1 MPTVAPSASV
11 APSATVAPTYA
22 VTYGCIDRSTKT
34 GCCSGTVHVST
45 DITRIE
51 SNAFSGCSDLKEV
64 IIATTVQYIESEA
77 FESTGLV
84 EVEIP
89 TSVTSLENNV
99 FYNCENL
106 QRAVIPTSMSYIA
119 HGMFGYCYNLKS
131 VSLPSSIQ
139 YIEYNAFQ
147 STGLKSVFI
156 PSSVTRIEG
165 YAFYQTQL
173 RNVTLPST
181 MRDIGDQAF
190 YGCSSL
196 ESIVIQSS
204 SITQMSYT
212 SFGGSTCST
221 SSHVVYLPAPNLY
234 SGQFDSCTVMVM
246 APTQG
251 AMSAPQHICILTYIH
266 AHNQN
271 PPNFPY

>member
-1 MPTVAPSASV
+1 
-11 APSATVAPTYA
+11 
-22 VTYGCIDRSTKT
+22 
-34 GCCSGTVHVST
+34 
-45 DITRIE
+45 
-51 SNAFSGCSDLKEV
+51 
-64 IIATTVQYIESEA
+64 VQYIEDAA
-77 FESTGLV
+77 FQYTGLV

-89 TSVTSLENNV
+89 TSVTSLGNYV
-99 FYNCENL
+99 FQYCENL
-106 QRAVIPTSMSYIA
+106 QRAVFPTSVSYIA
-119 HGMFGYCYNLKS
+119 SQMFYNCYNLKS

-139 YIEYNAFQ
+139 YIDRYAFEN
-147 STGLKSVFI
+147 TGLKSVFI

-204 SITQMSYT
+204 SITQLSDT

-251 AMSAPQHICILTYIH
+251 AMSA
-266 AHNQN
+266 
-271 PPNFPY
+271 

>member
-1 MPTVAPSASV
+1 M
-11 APSATVAPTYA
+11 
-22 VTYGCIDRSTKT
+22 
-34 GCCSGTVHVST
+34 
-45 DITRIE
+45 
-51 SNAFSGCSDLKEV
+51 
-64 IIATTVQYIESEA
+64 
-77 FESTGLV
+77 
-84 EVEIP
+84 
-89 TSVTSLENNV
+89 
-99 FYNCENL
+99 FYN
-106 QRAVIPTSMSYIA
+106 
-119 HGMFGYCYNLKS
+119 CYNLKS

-139 YIEYNAFQ
+139 YIVSYAFYN
-147 STGLKSVFI
+147 TGLKSVFI

>member
-1 MPTVAPSASV
+1 
-11 APSATVAPTYA
+11 

-77 FESTGLV
+77 FQSTGLV

-89 TSVTSLENNV
+89 TSVTSVSCCV
-99 FYNCENL
+99 FRYCENL
-106 QRAVIPTSMSYIA
+106 QRAVIPTSVSYIA
-119 HGMFGYCYNLKS
+119 SDMFYNCYNLKS

-139 YIEYNAFQ
+139 YIDRYAFEN
-147 STGLKSVFI
+147 TGLKSVFI
-156 PSSVTRIEG
+156 PSSVTRIED
-165 YAFYQTQL
+165 YAFQNTQL

-181 MRDIGDQAF
+181 MRDIGNQAF